1 MKKSIFSIVLSIIM
15 LCNQLPVAV
24 LAAEPDISVVND
36 EAQISDGGEG
46 KLDNWQ
52 GVMDSQNTTIT
63 LSKSETISEGNYDLT
78 GKTVTFEGTANI
90 DGNVTITGGTIL
102 RADNNQNALFSVS
115 DGDSLT
121 LNHITVDGQKG
132 SVTASKPLVDIST
145 GGTVVLGEGSI
156 LTNNKCS
163 ANGEGSAVT
172 VYGGT
177 LTIAGGRIT
186 QNQCTASTGGTTIK
200 TYYGATVTM
209 TAGEIS
215 GNSNS
220 KHGGAIQIYGRGLAS
235 ESRISLTTF
244 RMSGGTICNNTASGV
259 GGGVA
264 VSAEAKFIMSGGTI
278 CNNTSSGKGGGV
290 AFSEDASN
298 NISMEISGSAKITE
312 NNKNGTVNNL
322 EIGEANLLKVT
333 GALSDANIGITT
345 SRSNAFTTSEG
356 NIVPADYMNQF
367 TSDNTDYRV
376 DDDGNHQLLLKETS
390 IEETPEEE
398 IHSHSICGD
407 DVCNV
412 HGDEMLYTPLSTYL
426 GRVGD
431 GKYNGTRIAEAGNY
445 YLDKDISLNEADNLQ
460 IAADVSLCLN
470 GHTLTYNGTNMA
482 VYVENGATFNICDC
496 SEGKTGM
503 ITTDEQAAK
512 TVELSYGTVNLY
524 SGTLKSMG
532 SNAFYGYVDGGDVI
546 FNQYGGTLQSN
557 GMDSAVLMEGDEELT
572 AAYKLY
578 DGTVENTYDNSWATI
593 GIYENAD
600 LYISGAPVIRTST
613 AEGCHHLDIEKP
625 IYIMGALTAV
635 QPEYSVMYMH
645 WDENLDGYEYT
656 GIITDGWD
664 EHMDNATCENYFI
677 AVVPDYYVLK
687 DISGELKIV
696 KAQYVAKPVITEG
709 GTFSD
714 TKQITITCTTS
725 DVDIYYTLDG
735 TSPNGTSTK
744 YNGPFTINGSAVVRA
759 IAVRADDSLRD
770 SEIAQQV
777 FELEND
783 VNFKKRIEEFTL
795 TDEVITEEL
804 RNLGI
809 DTNNKV
815 EGKLKEIIG
824 SQDDGAYED
833 NVEVMDVK
841 LQFSLDDGSRWIDA
855 TEENFPTAGIT
866 TTLSYPSGTGKDTHD
881 FFVTHMFTT
890 TSSRLGTTA
899 GGTENPEVTETE
911 EGIQVTLKGLSP
923 VAIGYKATTTGGSGS
938 GNTPPP
944 STNNGGSTD
953 STTTP
958 TKTPGENASSL
969 ASATNSSGEVTI
981 ATPSIVSGGNKKNQ
995 TYWSVD
1001 IQDSESLPS
1010 LSMIIDVIVY
1020 PATADVSRDS
1030 TKQFTATVRGNGNYN
1045 KSVKWSVSGQN
1056 SIDTKIDVDG
1066 LLSIGADETATTI
1079 EVKATAVSDISK
1091 FGTATVTIQDEKS
1104 VESTPMI
1111 VETEEEEQSCC
1122 FICWLILLLLIL
1134 ISIQVVR
1141 YLQKRRKEKESE

>member
-15 LCNQLPVAV
+15 LCNQLPVTV
-24 LAAEPDISVVND
+24 LAAESDISVVND
-36 EAQISDGGEG
+36 EAQISDGGEEMV
-46 KLDNWQ
+46 DNWNS
-52 GVMDSQNTTIT
+52 VIASENTTIT
-63 LSKSETISEGNYDLT
+63 LSNSVTIDAGTYDLT
-78 GKTVTFEGTANI
+78 DKTVTFEGTANI
-90 DGNVTITGGTIL
+90 EGNVTITGGTIF
-102 RADNNQNALFSVS
+102 RGVNNNNALFSVN

-121 LNHITVDGQKG
+121 LNHITVDGQKDK
-132 SVTASKPLVDIST
+132 VTASNPLLDIST
-145 GGTVVLGEGSI
+145 GGSVILGEDSI

-163 ANGEGSAVT
+163 ADGEGSAVT
-172 VYGGT
+172 VNEGT
-177 LTIAGGRIT
+177 LNIEGGRIK
-186 QNQCTASTGGTTIK
+186 QNSGEGTTIK

-209 TAGEIS
+209 TGGEIS
-215 GNSNS
+215 GNRNS
-220 KHGGAIQIYGRGLAS
+220 KHGGAIQIYGKTPSS
-235 ESRISLTTF
+235 EAKKKLTTF
-244 RMSGGTICNNTASGV
+244 TMSGGTICNNTAGGV

-264 VSAEAKFIMSGGTI
+264 VSAEAKFVMSGGTI
-278 CNNTSSGKGGGV
+278 CNNTSGDKGGGV
-290 AFSEDASN
+290 AFSEVASN

-431 GKYNGTRIAEAGNY
+431 GKYNGKRIAEAGNY

-482 VYVENGATFNICDC
+482 VYVANGATFNICDC

-503 ITTDEQAAK
+503 ITTDKQEAK

-532 SNAFYGYVDGGDVI
+532 SNAFYGHVDDGDVI

-557 GMDSAVLMEGDEELT
+557 GTDSAVLMEGDDELT

-578 DGTVENTYDNSWATI
+578 DGTVENTYDNSWAATI
-593 GIYENAD
+593 EICENAD

-613 AEGCHHLDIEKP
+613 AEGCHHLKIEKP
-625 IYIMGALTAV
+625 IHIMGALTAV

-645 WDENLDGYEYT
+645 LDENLDEYEFT

-735 TSPNGTSTK
+735 TSPNRTSSNGTSTE

-783 VNFKKRIEEFTL
+783 VNFKKRIEEFEL
-795 TDEVITEEL
+795 TDEVITGEL
-804 RNLGI
+804 KNSGI
-809 DTNNKV
+809 NTV
-815 EGKLKEIIG
+815 EVLKNELEKIIEF
-824 SQDDGAYED
+824 QDNGAYEG
-833 NVEVMDVK
+833 NIEVKDIK
-841 LQFSLDDGSRWIDA
+841 LQFSLNQGSTWIDA
-855 TEENFPTAGIT
+855 TEENFPEEGIT
-866 TTLSYPSGTGKDTHD
+866 TILPYPSGTGKDTHD

-890 TSSRLGTTA
+890 TSTRLGTIA
-899 GGTENPEVTETE
+899 GETENPEVTETE

-944 STNNGGSTD
+944 S
-953 STTTP
+953 
-958 TKTPGENASSL
+958 
-969 ASATNSSGEVTI
+969 
-981 ATPSIVSGGNKKNQ
+981 
-995 TYWSVD
+995 
-1001 IQDSESLPS
+1001 
-1010 LSMIIDVIVY
+1010 
-1020 PATADVSRDS
+1020 
-1030 TKQFTATVRGNGNYN
+1030 
-1045 KSVKWSVSGQN
+1045 
-1056 SIDTKIDVDG
+1056 
-1066 LLSIGADETATTI
+1066 
-1079 EVKATAVSDISK
+1079 
-1091 FGTATVTIQDEKS
+1091 
-1104 VESTPMI
+1104 
-1111 VETEEEEQSCC
+1111 
-1122 FICWLILLLLIL
+1122 
-1134 ISIQVVR
+1134 
-1141 YLQKRRKEKESE
+1141 

>member
-15 LCNQLPVAV
+15 LCSQLPVTV

-63 LSKSETISEGNYDLT
+63 LSKSETISAGTYNLT

-115 DGDSLT
+115 DSDSLT
-121 LNHITVDGQKG
+121 LNNITVDGRKG
-132 SVTASKPLVDIST
+132 SVIASKPLVDILT
-145 GGTVVLGEGSI
+145 GGTVVLEEGSK
-156 LTNNKCS
+156 LTNNMCS
-163 ANGEGSAVT
+163 ADGEGSAVT
-172 VYGGT
+172 VYGGK
-177 LTIAGGRIT
+177 LTIAGGKIT
-186 QNQCTASTGGTTIK
+186 QNRCTASGGTTIK

-220 KHGGAIQIYGRGLAS
+220 KHGGAIQIYGK
-235 ESRISLTTF
+235 SRFNENSTQTTF
-244 RMSGGTICNNTASGV
+244 TMSGGTICNNTAGGV

-264 VSAEAKFIMSGGTI
+264 VSAEAKFVMSGGTI
-278 CNNTSSGKGGGV
+278 CDNTSSDKGGGV
-290 AFSEDASN
+290 AFSEVASN
-298 NISMEISGSAKITE
+298 NISMEVSGSAKITG
-312 NNKNGTVNNL
+312 NTKNGTANNL

-333 GALSDANIGITT
+333 GVLENANIGVTT
-345 SRSNAFTTSEG
+345 TKIRENAFTTSEG
-356 NIVPADYMNQF
+356 DIVPAAYINQF
-367 TSDNTDYRV
+367 ASDKTNYHV
-376 DDDGNHQLLLKETS
+376 ADDGNNQLLLRETS
-390 IEETPEEE
+390 NTIT
-398 IHSHSICGD
+398 INND
-407 DVCNV
+407 LTDATV
-412 HGDEMLYTPLSTYL
+412 
-426 GRVGD
+426 
-431 GKYNGTRIAEAGNY
+431 AE
-445 YLDKDISLNEADNLQ
+445 
-460 IAADVSLCLN
+460 
-470 GHTLTYNGTNMA
+470 
-482 VYVENGATFNICDC
+482 
-496 SEGKTGM
+496 
-503 ITTDEQAAK
+503 
-512 TVELSYGTVNLY
+512 
-524 SGTLKSMG
+524 
-532 SNAFYGYVDGGDVI
+532 
-546 FNQYGGTLQSN
+546 GGTLTV
-557 GMDSAVLMEGDEELT
+557 SASAEKAEVSYQWYSCTDENKFG
-572 AAYKLY
+572 AQP
-578 DGTVENTYDNSWATI
+578 
-593 GIYENAD
+593 
-600 LYISGAPVIRTST
+600 ISGATQNTYTIPTGLTIGEHYYFCRIS
-613 AEGCHHLDIEKP
+613 AEGAASVDSRVVNVSIE
-625 IYIMGALTAV
+625 
-635 QPEYSVMYMH
+635 
-645 WDENLDGYEYT
+645 
-656 GIITDGWD
+656 GI
-664 EHMDNATCENYFI
+664 
-677 AVVPDYYVLK
+677 
-687 DISGELKIV
+687 
-696 KAQYVAKPVITEG
+696 QYVSKPMITEG
-709 GTFSD
+709 CIFSS
-714 TKQITITCTTS
+714 TQEISITCDT
-725 DVDIYYTLDG
+725 DNVNIYYTLDG
-735 TSPNGTSTK
+735 TEPTVTSNA
-744 YNGPFTINGSAVVRA
+744 YNRPFTINDSAVVRA
-759 IAVRADDSLRD
+759 IAICRGGSGQK
-770 SEIAQQV
+770 SEVAQQV

-783 VNFKKRIEEFTL
+783 VDFKKRIEEFEL

-804 RNLGI
+804 RTLGI
-809 DTNNKV
+809 NTNDEV

-841 LQFSLDDGSRWIDA
+841 LQFSLDDGSHWIDA
-855 TEENFPTAGIT
+855 TEENFPVEGIT

-890 TSSRLGTTA
+890 TSSRLGTIA
-899 GGTENPEVTETE
+899 GETENPEVTETE

-944 STNNGGSTD
+944 STNNGGSAD

-1056 SIDTKIDVDG
+1056 SIDTKIDADG

-1104 VESTPMI
+1104 IESTPMI